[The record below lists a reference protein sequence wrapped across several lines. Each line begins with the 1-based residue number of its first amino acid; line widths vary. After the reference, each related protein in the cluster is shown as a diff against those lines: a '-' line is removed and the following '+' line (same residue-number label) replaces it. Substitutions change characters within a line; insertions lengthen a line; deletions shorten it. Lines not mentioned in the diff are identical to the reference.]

1 MRRKGVVLKNRVFG
15 FGTLALSA
23 LLSACG
29 GAGGGG
35 GGGGGN
41 NGGGGVVQQP
51 QGVQLS
57 VASMSFLG
65 VGSSLAQTIVAS
77 EVNYSGAF
85 SASSTTCTGIASI
98 ALQSGSTTTFSV
110 TPVGAGTCSFSIAD
124 TMNQSKSFTVMV
136 TTTTV
141 GGS

>member
-1 MRRKGVVLKNRVFG
+1 M
-15 FGTLALSA
+15 FGTLALAA

-29 GAGGGG
+29 GGGGG
-35 GGGGGN
+35 SGGGN
-41 NGGGGVVQQP
+41 SGGGGGVVQQP

-65 VGSSLAQTIVAS
+65 VGPSLAQTVVAS

-85 SASSTTCTGIASI
+85 TASSTTCTGIATI
-98 ALQSGSTTTFSV
+98 ALQSGSTTMFSV

-124 TMNQSKSFTVMV
+124 TMNQSKSFTVTV